1 MSLTS
6 STFSMARYR
15 RRRNADRIMRI
26 LTIVATALA
35 LIPLFL
41 IIGHV
46 LFQGASAFSIEFFT
60 SDYKV
65 PELSLTG
72 EVGSAGGIRHAIVG
86 TLMIAGTATLLAVP
100 IGVLAGI
107 YLSEYGTGRFA
118 TIVRFCTD
126 VLSGAPSIVV
136 GVVVYVVL
144 VERYQAKYAF
154 FGSVALAILMVPII
168 VRTTEEIF
176 KLVPYSVREAAIALG
191 VPQWRATL
199 TVVLPAAKTGIL
211 TGVIL
216 GFARAAGETAP
227 LLVTVFT
234 SNAMRF
240 NLFGDMGSLP
250 VYIYR
255 TLDELTDPA
264 QYKVLWGAAFVLTA
278 LVLIVNIL
286 VRLATRERAVR
297 R

>member
-1 MSLTS
+1 MNTLNP
-6 STFSMARYR
+6 RLYR
-15 RRRNADRIMRI
+15 RRRATDRLMRG
-26 LTIVATALA
+26 LTYGATLLA

-46 LFQGASAFSIEFFT
+46 LIQGASALSWEFFT
-60 SDYKV
+60 QDYKV

-72 EVGSAGGIRHAIVG
+72 EPGSVGGIRHAIVG
-86 TLMIAGTATLLAVP
+86 TLIVAGSATLLALP
-100 IGVLAGI
+100 IGVMAGI
-107 YLSEYGTGRFA
+107 YLSEYGRGRFA
-118 TIVRFCTD
+118 TLVRFCTD

-154 FGSVALAILMVPII
+154 FGSVALAILMIPVI

-176 KLVPYSVREAAIALG
+176 KLVPQSVREAAIALG

-199 TVVLPAAKTGIL
+199 TVVLPAAKAGIL

-227 LLVTVFT
+227 LLVTVFM
-234 SNAMRF
+234 SNTMRF
-240 NLFGDMGSLP
+240 NLFSDMGTLP

-255 TLDELTDPA
+255 TLDELTHPS
-264 QYKVLWGAAFVLTA
+264 QYQVLWGAAFVLTA
-278 LVLIVNIL
+278 LVLVVNTL
-286 VRLATRERAVR
+286 VRVATRPRI
-297 R
+297 

>member
-1 MSLTS
+1 MNTLSPRL
-6 STFSMARYR
+6 YR
-15 RRRNADRIMRI
+15 RRRATDRIMRG
-26 LTIVATALA
+26 LTIVATLLA

-46 LFQGASAFSIEFFT
+46 LIQGGAALTPSFFT
-60 SDYKV
+60 QDYQV

-72 EVGSAGGIRHAIVG
+72 EASNVGGIRHAIIG
-86 TLMIAGTATLLAVP
+86 TLIVAGVATLLALPVG
-100 IGVLAGI
+100 IMAGI
-107 YLSEYGTGRFA
+107 YLSEYGKGRFA
-118 TIVRFCTD
+118 TFVRFCTD

-144 VERYQAKYAF
+144 VQRYQAKYAI
-154 FGSVALAILMVPII
+154 FGSIALAILMVPII

-176 KLVPYSVREAAIALG
+176 KLVPQSVREAAIALG

-199 TVVLPAAKTGIL
+199 TVVLPAAKAGIL

-227 LLVTVFT
+227 LLVTVFM
-234 SNAMRF
+234 SNTVRF
-240 NLFGDMGSLP
+240 NVFGDMATLP

-255 TLDELTDPA
+255 TLDELTDPS
-264 QYKVLWGAAFVLTA
+264 QYTVLWGAAFVLTA
-278 LVLIVNIL
+278 LVLIVNLL
-286 VRLATRERAVR
+286 VRLATRPRA
-297 R
+297 